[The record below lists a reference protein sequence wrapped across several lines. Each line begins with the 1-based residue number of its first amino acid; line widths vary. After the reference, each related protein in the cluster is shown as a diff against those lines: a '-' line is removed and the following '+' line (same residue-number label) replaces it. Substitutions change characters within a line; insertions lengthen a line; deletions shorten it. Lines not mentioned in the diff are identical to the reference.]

1 LAVIVALMVV
11 AGCLLVTAGVGLILG
26 TGAALV
32 AAGVSLL
39 AGAWLAEQ
47 ALEGE

>member
-1 LAVIVALMVV
+1 MMVV
-11 AGCLLVTAGVGLILG
+11 AGCLFLVVAAGLAFGVPAGL
-26 TGAALV
+26 AV
-32 AAGVSLL
+32 AGVSLL